1 MSRLICGQ
9 AGSAERRCITKEARG
24 TGQCTRLLDIEI
36 KPEWSESVR
45 ANLDV
50 TLKLAKMVASFP
62 LPDETEPAP
71 VFEA

>member
-1 MSRLICGQ
+1 MPAEPENADVLAAYIV
-9 AGSAERRCITKEARG
+9 ASA
-24 TGQCTRLLDIEI
+24 RLLDIEI

-62 LPDETEPAP
+62 LADETEPAP

>member
-1 MSRLICGQ
+1 MPAEPENADVLAAYIV
-9 AGSAERRCITKEARG
+9 ASA
-24 TGQCTRLLDIEI
+24 RLLDLEI

-45 ANLDV
+45 ANLDA
-50 TLKLAKMVASFP
+50 TLKLAKMVASFS